1 VSTPAIGAEDTSR
14 VGAGR
19 LANRV
24 ALVTGAAR
32 GMGFATSRQFLE
44 EGAVVFMNDISTE
57 LIETARERLPEP
69 IRRRAHNARADV
81 LDSGQIDE
89 IVKRAVSEF
98 GGVDVLVN
106 NVGGRGTPPRLE
118 GTAED
123 AEREIDLCLTSA
135 FVCTRA
141 ALPSM
146 LARGGGAIVSVSSSA
161 GQYPADLAG
170 VPYCAGKAGV
180 LAFTRAVATE
190 YASQGIRCNCVLPGN
205 TLTEHGRKD
214 WDALPESEQRRI
226 SSMIPMGRLAYPED
240 IARVITFL
248 VSAEAGYVNGVSI
261 DVNGGHHMR

>member
-1 VSTPAIGAEDTSR
+1 MNISATASKDISR
-14 VGAGR
+14 AGEGR
-19 LANRV
+19 LTNLV
-24 ALVTGAAR
+24 AVVTGAAR

-44 EGAVVFMNDISTE
+44 EGAIVFMNDISTE
-57 LIETARERLPEP
+57 LIETARERLPDP
-69 IRRRAHNARADV
+69 IRARSHNACGDV
-81 LDSGQIDE
+81 LDPRQIDS
-89 IVKRAVSEF
+89 IVQRAVSQF
-98 GGVDVLVN
+98 GGVDILVN

-118 GTAED
+118 ATAED

-135 FVCTRA
+135 FICTRA
-141 ALPSM
+141 AIPSM
-146 LARGGGAIVSVSSSA
+146 LARGGGAIVNVSSSA

-180 LAFTRAVATE
+180 LALTRAVATE
-190 YASQGIRCNCVLPGN
+190 YASHGIRCNCVLPGN

-226 SSMIPMGRLAYPED
+226 SGLIPMGRLAYPED

-248 VSAEAGYVNGVSI
+248 VSSEAGYVNGASI